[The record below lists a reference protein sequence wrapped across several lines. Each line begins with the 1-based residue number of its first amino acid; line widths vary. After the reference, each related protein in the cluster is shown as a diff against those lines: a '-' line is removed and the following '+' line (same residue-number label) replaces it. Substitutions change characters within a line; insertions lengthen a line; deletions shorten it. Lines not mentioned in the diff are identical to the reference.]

1 MADDK
6 YAKSKCF
13 ILSADGYKE
22 ITYEE
27 LLCRRDTDKAY
38 ANKRFIPLHGMLMEV
53 SLEEYQRYYKAK
65 RRQQY
70 LKEQSE
76 DNGDFSFDALTN
88 DTFNGED
95 ILVDESQPVDEQVVQ
110 KVMVDK
116 LRHAMLLLSEDE
128 RRLIQGYFLKE

>member
-1 MADDK
+1 M
-6 YAKSKCF
+6 
-13 ILSADGYKE
+13 
-22 ITYEE
+22 
-27 LLCRRDTDKAY
+27 
-38 ANKRFIPLHGMLMEV
+38 
-53 SLEEYQRYYKAK
+53 
-65 RRQQY
+65 
-70 LKEQSE
+70 
-76 DNGDFSFDALTN
+76 TN

>member
-1 MADDK
+1 M
-6 YAKSKCF
+6 C
-13 ILSADGYKE
+13 I
-22 ITYEE
+22 
-27 LLCRRDTDKAY
+27 RD
-38 ANKRFIPLHGMLMEV
+38 R
-53 SLEEYQRYYKAK
+53 
-65 RRQQY
+65 
-70 LKEQSE
+70 SE